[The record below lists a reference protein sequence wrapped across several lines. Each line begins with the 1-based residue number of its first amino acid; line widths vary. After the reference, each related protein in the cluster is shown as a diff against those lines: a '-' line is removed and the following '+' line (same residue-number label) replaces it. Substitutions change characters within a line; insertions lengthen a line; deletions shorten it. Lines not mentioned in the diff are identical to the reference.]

1 MLFKLAWILA
11 AFLLIAV
18 GRTVVEWIG
27 LNVLGFTDE
36 TTDSVAAAYVV
47 VVVLVLI
54 PTVVWL
60 RFRR

>member
-1 MLFKLAWILA
+1 MFFKLAWILA
-11 AFLLIAV
+11 AFLLISV

-27 LNVLGFTDE
+27 VNVLGFTDE
-36 TTDSVAAAYVV
+36 TTDSVAAGYVV
-47 VVVLVLI
+47 VVVLILI

>member
-1 MLFKLAWILA
+1 MFFKLAWILA
-11 AFLLIAV
+11 AFVLIAG

-27 LNVLGFTDE
+27 LNFFGFSDE
-36 TTDSVAAAYVV
+36 TTDSVAAGYVA
-47 VVVLVLI
+47 VVVLLII